1 MWDMTYAESE
11 LPDDE
16 ETEEEVEFVTRMLK
30 LRKGSYI
37 LDLCCGQGRHSVR
50 LAEKG
55 FFVVGLDYSEELL
68 KLAVKHNSKSNLWFV
83 KGDMRNIP
91 FQTNMFDA
99 VINLFTSFGF
109 FSDDEN
115 LQVLKSVASVL
126 KPKGKLILDYW
137 NPYVVVQLDSTRN
150 WWWID
155 DNLLSLAEVRYDF
168 ALGKL
173 HDIRTIINIRDGSIK
188 EAMRNLRFY
197 TLPEID
203 KMLEQ
208 VGMHITRVYGDVDER
223 EYDGETRRLITLSEK
238 IV

>member
-16 ETEEEVEFVTRMLK
+16 ENEEEVDFVTHVLK
-30 LRKGSYI
+30 LRKGSHI

-68 KLAVKHNSKSNLWFV
+68 KLAVKHKSKSNLWFV

-91 FQTNMFDA
+91 FRMNMFDA

-115 LQVLKSVASVL
+115 LQVLKSIASVL

-137 NPYVVVQLDSTRN
+137 NPYFAVQLDGTRN
-150 WWWID
+150 WWWI
-155 DNLLSLAEVRYDF
+155 NESLLSLAEVRYDF
-168 ALGKL
+168 SLGKL
-173 HDIRTIINIRDGSIK
+173 HDIRTIINIKDGSIK
-188 EAMRNLRFY
+188 EAVRDIRFY
-197 TLPEID
+197 TLPEINELL
-203 KMLEQ
+203 KKA
-208 VGMHITRVYGDVDER
+208 GMRITRVYGDIDER

>member
-16 ETEEEVEFVTRMLK
+16 ETEEEVEFVTQVLK
-30 LRKGSYI
+30 LRKNSYI

-50 LAEKG
+50 LAKKG

-68 KLAVKHNSKSNLWFV
+68 KLASKHDTKSNIWFV
-83 KGDMRNIP
+83 KGDMRKIP
-91 FQTNMFDA
+91 FNVNTFDA

-109 FSDDEN
+109 FDDDEN
-115 LQVLKSVASVL
+115 LHTLKSISSVL

-137 NPYVVVQLDSTRN
+137 NPYFAVQLDGTRN
-150 WWWID
+150 WWWIND
-155 DNLLSLAEVRYDF
+155 SLLSLAEVRYDF
-168 ALGKL
+168 SLGRL
-173 HDIRTIINIRDGSIK
+173 HDIRTIINIKDFSIK
-188 EAMRNLRFY
+188 EAVRDLRFY

-208 VGMHITRVYGDVDER
+208 AGMRIISVYGDIDER
-223 EYDGETRRLITLSEK
+223 EYNGETRRLITLSEK